1 MVTRATCSTS
11 PRECD
16 DYINESTNLLH
27 SAESRLADFRKET
40 LREAERAL
48 AIEIVKAMRRIH
60 VLLHDQ
66 KTRSTTTQLFEW
78 LDVAAVTRN
87 VRCGGTSEAPGMTG
101 MGAKPK
107 VRSCARWR
115 SCVTESGRKPPV
127 SFGAGKAVKRTF
139 CAPQMNASECPLQA
153 FPLEASEVLA
163 AFRAVPHTSFA
174 RLLRRS
180 GQRARR

>member
-66 KTRSTTTQLFEW
+66 KTRS
-78 LDVAAVTRN
+78 N
-87 VRCGGTSEAPGMTG
+87 N
-101 MGAKPK
+101 
-107 VRSCARWR
+107 
-115 SCVTESGRKPPV
+115 
-127 SFGAGKAVKRTF
+127 
-139 CAPQMNASECPLQA
+139 APQPHSCSNGSTSQPSRGMSAVEARPKL
-153 FPLEASEVLA
+153 LE
-163 AFRAVPHTSFA
+163 
-174 RLLRRS
+174 
-180 GQRARR
+180 